1 MKVLRLIVALTLAGL
16 LWSPLAEA
24 QERRIIRDAEIESII
39 RAYSTPLFQAAGL
52 NPQDIDVYLIQDKTL
67 NAFVAGGQNMFIHTG
82 LLMRSED
89 PLQLIGVIAHETG
102 HISGGHIAGRIDEFK
117 TTQTQVLASYL
128 LGLGAAIATGQPGLA
143 AAIISGGQDIA
154 LKGLLTYTRSQ
165 EQAADQAAVKLLK
178 ATQQSPRG
186 LLEFMEI
193 LGDQEML
200 LSSSQDPYLRTHPLT
215 RERVAF
221 LEEQVRLSPYADA
234 PPRPDFATMHGR
246 MQAKLIG
253 FLEPINKVFRIYPE
267 SDDSLESRYARAVAH
282 YRRPDLARALPLIN
296 SLIEDYPKDP
306 FFLELRGQM
315 LFENGRVAEALPD
328 YEAAVSLRPDS
339 SQLTLAL
346 ARAQIEMNDPA
357 LLDPALGH
365 LQATLDQEPRN
376 GAAWRL
382 AAIAHGRK
390 GDTGMT
396 ALSLAEGS
404 LVRRELEQAKSQARR
419 AQQILATGSPG
430 WLRAQD
436 IENLADQL
444 SKKQDE

>member
-1 MKVLRLIVALTLAGL
+1 
-16 LWSPLAEA
+16 
-24 QERRIIRDAEIESII
+24 
-39 RAYSTPLFQAAGL
+39 
-52 NPQDIDVYLIQDKTL
+52 
-67 NAFVAGGQNMFIHTG
+67 
-82 LLMRSED
+82 
-89 PLQLIGVIAHETG
+89 
-102 HISGGHIAGRIDEFK
+102 
-117 TTQTQVLASYL
+117 
-128 LGLGAAIATGQPGLA
+128 
-143 AAIISGGQDIA
+143 
-154 LKGLLTYTRSQ
+154 
-165 EQAADQAAVKLLK
+165 
-178 ATQQSPRG
+178 
-186 LLEFMEI
+186 
-193 LGDQEML
+193 ML

-234 PPRPDFATMHGR
+234 PPRPDFVTMHGR
-246 MQAKLIG
+246 MKAKLIG
-253 FLEPINKVFRIYPE
+253 FLEPINKVFRTYPE

-315 LFENGRVAEALPD
+315 LYENGRVAEALPD

-376 GAAWRL
+376 GTAWRL

-404 LVRRELEQAKSQARR
+404 LARRELEQAKSQARR

>member
-16 LWSPLAEA
+16 VWSPLAEA
-24 QERRIIRDAEIESII
+24 QERRLIRDAEIEGII
-39 RAYSTPLFQAAGL
+39 RTYSTPLFQAAGL
-52 NPQDIDVYLIQDKTL
+52 NPQDIDVYLVQDKSL

-102 HISGGHIAGRIDEFK
+102 HIAGGHIAGRIDEFK
-117 TTQTQVLASYL
+117 STQKQVLASYL

-143 AAIISGGQDIA
+143 VAIISGGQDIA
-154 LKGLLTYTRSQ
+154 LKGLLTYNRSQ
-165 EQAADQAAVKLLK
+165 EQAADQAAVKLLA

-186 LLEFMEI
+186 LLQFMDI
-193 LGDQEML
+193 LGDQEIL
-200 LSSSQDPYLRTHPLT
+200 LSSNQDPYLRTHPLT

-221 LEEQVRLSPYADA
+221 LEDQVRKSRYADD
-234 PPRPDFATMHGR
+234 PPRPEFVAMHRR
-246 MQAKLIG
+246 MKAKLIG
-253 FLEPINKVFRIYPE
+253 FLEPINRVFRTYPE
-267 SDDSLESRYARAVAH
+267 SDNSVESRYARAVAH

-296 SLIEDYPKDP
+296 SLIEEQPKDP

-315 LFENGRVAEALPD
+315 LYENGRVAEALPD
-328 YEAAVSLRPDS
+328 YQAAVDLRPDS

-346 ARAQIEMNDPA
+346 ARAQIELNDPA
-357 LLDPALGH
+357 LIDPALGH
-365 LQATLDQEPRN
+365 LRATLDKEPGN

-396 ALSLAEGS
+396 ALSLAEAA
-404 LVRRELEQAKSQARR
+404 LARRELEQAKNQARR
-419 AQQILATGSPG
+419 AQKLLATGSPG